1 MRQNWLRLLRSLCG
15 AGGTF
20 LIACAYGPVETEG
33 RLASGR
39 VTHQGAGLEGLLVC
53 AHVGETSLCE
63 RSGADGNYAIDALP
77 EVLDRAGA
85 GFSIC
90 AEDDT
95 NASPT
100 PLARTCQDVPPDSV
114 PAAVDIEMQEP

>member
-1 MRQNWLRLLRSLCG
+1 MIRNWLRLLRSVCG

-39 VTHQGAGLEGLLVC
+39 VTHQGSGLEGLSVC
-53 AHVGETSLCE
+53 AQVGGNSLCV
-63 RSGADGNYAIDALP
+63 RSGTGGSYAIEAMP
-77 EVLDRAGA
+77 GILDQAGA
-85 GFSIC
+85 GFSLC

-95 NASPT
+95 GVSTT
-100 PLARTCQDVPPDSV
+100 PLARTCRDVPPDSV